1 MAAFV
6 VKNKVKKID
15 ELKKFSELGYS
26 FDESQSSPQS
36 LVFIR

>member
-1 MAAFV
+1 MASFV
-6 VKNKVKKID
+6 VKNKVKTID
-15 ELKKFSELGYS
+15 QLKNFSGLGYS